1 MVPLIMS
8 INACS
13 SISAVPLKISSVR
26 GGSGTCIRMICLD
39 VWNVGTRP
47 ATPTNLL
54 KLNFDSCGKKDH
66 SFRWHLGRALPI
78 FDQDG
83 QVVKWFGTNTDI
95 TQFKQLEN
103 QIRQSQ
109 KMEAIGT
116 LAGGIAHDFN
126 NILMAI
132 TGYTEL
138 ATLNSQGK

>member
-1 MVPLIMS
+1 MP
-8 INACS
+8 
-13 SISAVPLKISSVR
+13 
-26 GGSGTCIRMICLD
+26 GTLGQGPQHQQPYEIEFR
-39 VWNVGTRP
+39 
-47 ATPTNLL
+47 LL
-54 KLNFDSCGKKDH
+54 REKDH

-83 QVVKWFGTNTDI
+83 EVVKWFGTNTDI

-132 TGYTEL
+132 TGYAEL